1 MRAASASHALP
12 DSIPQVTRPSASLS
26 TTRHAS
32 CSWAHWMSVS
42 AAVILISTCH
52 INGPEIKPVAGMFAH
67 AIALRKLTILQAEV
81 RGDGLCL
88 RAHTPRTR
96 THAHPYDSAACVTP
110 ELLRMSVTRLAASH
124 YNKRYCLI

>member
-1 MRAASASHALP
+1 VP
-12 DSIPQVTRPSASLS
+12 PSFQ
-26 TTRHAS
+26 
-32 CSWAHWMSVS
+32 
-42 AAVILISTCH
+42 H
-52 INGPEIKPVAGMFAH
+52 INGPEIKPVGMFAH

-81 RGDGLCL
+81 CGDGLCL